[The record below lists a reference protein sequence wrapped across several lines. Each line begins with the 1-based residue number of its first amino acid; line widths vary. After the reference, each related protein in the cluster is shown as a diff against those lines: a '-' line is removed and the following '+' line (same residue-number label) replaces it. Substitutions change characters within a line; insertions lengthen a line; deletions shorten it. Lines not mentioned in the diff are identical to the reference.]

1 MKLIGQKQAETMLS
15 RAITSGRVSHAY
27 LFLGPGA
34 SGKTTAARMFA
45 RALNCEAVGPRPQ
58 VPGIREDGGGDTDA
72 SMDVQGLS
80 SCGVCK
86 SCRLMA
92 AGSHPEVVVVEPGS
106 KSGQN
111 ISIDQAREIRL
122 NASLRPKLGKRRVY
136 IFSEAEKLSQEA
148 ANALLKTLEE
158 PSETVCLILCAPSPS
173 MVLPTIRSRCQK
185 VRFGLAPAADIAAA
199 LEAGGTDEETA
210 LALAR
215 ASGGRTGLAL
225 TWARNPAILDQRRQV
240 LQLFSEALASQAQGN
255 PTLGAGA
262 LRLAEQLVKVSSV
275 REKGEKEEGGVTRV
289 VREGMKTQ
297 LDLAL
302 TFLRD
307 RLVLALGA
315 EESRVQNQ
323 DFREALA
330 DLGRNLSQGRAL
342 QDVQIVREAQ
352 QLLERNVTPL
362 LVAER
367 MFWALIAGPV
377 PSPPGLF
384 LEDAV

>member
-1 MKLIGQKQAETMLS
+1 MTKLIGQKQAETMLA
-15 RAITSGRVSHAY
+15 RAIASERVSHAY

-34 SGKTTAARMFA
+34 SGKTTAAKLFA
-45 RALNCEAVGPRPQ
+45 TAMNCENPS
-58 VPGIREDGGGDTDA
+58 EDGDSLA
-72 SMDVQGLS
+72 A
-80 SCGVCK
+80 CGRCK
-86 SCRLMA
+86 SCRMME
-92 AGSHPEVVVVEPGS
+92 AGSHPEVALVEKGS
-106 KSGQN
+106 KSGQV
-111 ISIDQAREIRL
+111 ISIEQAREIRL
-122 NASLRPKLGKRRVY
+122 NAALRPKLGKRRVY
-136 IFSEAEKLSQEA
+136 IFEEAERLSEPA

-173 MVLPTIRSRCQK
+173 MVLPTIRSRCQT
-185 VRFGLAPAADIAAA
+185 VRFGLAPAAEIATL
-199 LEAGGTDEETA
+199 LEANGTNTETA
-210 LALAR
+210 MALAR

-225 TWARNPAILDQRRQV
+225 TWARNPAILEQRRQV
-240 LQLFSEALASQAQGN
+240 LQLFSEALASQAEGN

-275 REKGEKEEGGVTRV
+275 REKGEKEEGSATRIA
-289 VREGMKTQ
+289 REGLRTQ

-307 RLVLALGA
+307 RLLLTLGA
-315 EESRVQNQ
+315 EESLVQNQ
-323 DFREALA
+323 DFREALT
-330 DLGRNLSQGRAL
+330 DLGRNLSRGRAL

-362 LVAER
+362 LIAER

-384 LEDAV
+384 LEDVV

>member
-1 MKLIGQKQAETMLS
+1 MLV
-15 RAITSGRVSHAY
+15 RALARGRVSHAY

-34 SGKTTAARMFA
+34 SGKTTAARLFA
-45 RALNCEAVGPRPQ
+45 QAMNCEVVSPNSQ
-58 VPGIREDGGGDTDA
+58 V
-72 SMDVQGLS
+72 LS
-80 SCGVCK
+80 PSGSGEAQEQPWNSKLAPCGVCK
-86 SCRLMA
+86 SCRLME
-92 AGSHPEVVVVEPGS
+92 AGSHPEVLLVEPGS

-136 IFSEAEKLSQEA
+136 IFAEAEKLSQEA

-173 MVLPTIRSRCQK
+173 MVLPTIRSRCQT
-185 VRFGLAPAADIAAA
+185 VRFGLAPAAEVAAV
-199 LEAGGTDEETA
+199 LEAGGTDAETA

-225 TWARNPAILDQRRQV
+225 TWARNPAILEQRRQV
-240 LQLFSEALASQAQGN
+240 LQLFSEALASQSEGN

-262 LRLAEQLVKVSSV
+262 LRLAEQLVKVSSI
-275 REKGEKEEGGVTRV
+275 REKGEKEEGGVTRII
-289 VREGMKTQ
+289 REGMKSH

-307 RLVLALGA
+307 RLLLTLGA
-315 EESRVQNQ
+315 EESLIQNQ
-323 DFREALA
+323 DFREALT
-330 DLGRNLSQGRAL
+330 DLGRNLSRGRAL
-342 QDVQIVREAQ
+342 QDAQIVREAK

-377 PSPPGLF
+377 ASPPGLF

>member
-1 MKLIGQKQAETMLS
+1 VTKLIGQKQAETMLA
-15 RAITSGRVSHAY
+15 RALVSDRVSHAY

-34 SGKTTAARMFA
+34 SGKTTAAMLFA
-45 RALNCEAVGPRPQ
+45 QAMNCENL
-58 VPGIREDGGGDTDA
+58 DA
-72 SMDVQGLS
+72 AKALEP
-80 SCGVCK
+80 CGKCR
-86 SCRLMA
+86 SCRLVA
-92 AGSHPEVVVVEPGS
+92 AGSHPEIAVVEPGS
-106 KSGQN
+106 KSGAN
-111 ISIDQAREIRL
+111 ISITQVREIRL

-136 IFSEAEKLSQEA
+136 IFSEAEKLLPDAQ
-148 ANALLKTLEE
+148 NAFLKTLEE
-158 PSETVCLILCAPSPS
+158 PSETICIILCAPNPGWL
-173 MVLPTIRSRCQK
+173 LPTIRSRCQT
-185 VRFGLAPAADIAAA
+185 VRFGLAPAAEIAAL
-199 LEAGGTDEETA
+199 LEANGTEAETA

-225 TWARNPAILDQRRQV
+225 TWARNPTVLEQRRQV
-240 LQLFSEALASQAQGN
+240 LQLFSEALAAQAEGN

-275 REKGEKEEGGVTRV
+275 REKGEKEEGGITRI

-307 RLVLALGA
+307 RLLLTLGA
-315 EESRVQNQ
+315 EESLVQNQ

-330 DLGRNLSQGRAL
+330 DLGRNLSRGRAL
-342 QDVQIVREAQ
+342 QDVQIVREALE
-352 QLLERNVTPL
+352 LLERNVTPL

-367 MFWALIAGPV
+367 MFWGLIAGPV

-384 LEDAV
+384 LEEAV

>member
-1 MKLIGQKQAETMLS
+1 MSRLVGQKQAETMLA
-15 RAITSGRVSHAY
+15 RAIAAERVSHAY

-34 SGKTTAARMFA
+34 SGKTTAAHLFA
-45 RALNCEAVGPRPQ
+45 QALNCENLQPESQQRGV
-58 VPGIREDGGGDTDA
+58 
-72 SMDVQGLS
+72 LS
-80 SCGVCK
+80 PCGKCR
-86 SCRLMA
+86 SCRLIESR
-92 AGSHPEVVVVEPGS
+92 SHPEVVDVEAAS

-111 ISIDQAREIRL
+111 ISIEQAREIRL
-122 NASLRPKLGKRRVY
+122 NATLRPRLGRRRVY
-136 IFSEAEKLSQEA
+136 IFASAEKLSEPA

-173 MVLPTIRSRCQK
+173 FVLPTIRSRCQT
-185 VRFGLAPAADIAAA
+185 VRFGLAPAAEIAAV
-199 LEAGGTDEETA
+199 LVEGGTDAESA
-210 LALAR
+210 GALAR

-225 TWARNPAILDQRRQV
+225 SWARNPSILEQRRQV
-240 LQLFSEALASQAQGN
+240 LQLFSEALASQADGN

-275 REKGEKEEGGVTRV
+275 REKGEKGEKEEGSATRIA
-289 VREGMKTQ
+289 REGLRTQ

-307 RLVLALGA
+307 RLLLTLGA
-315 EESRVQNQ
+315 EESLVQNQ
-323 DFREALA
+323 DFREALTELA
-330 DLGRNLSQGRAL
+330 RNLSRGRAL

-352 QLLERNVTPL
+352 QLLDRNVTTL